1 MYEKE
6 SEVSSRM
13 QLAIVDD
20 DMAVL
25 RSLSRMLSAC
35 GYSVTAFPSAEAFSE
50 SLAHGAPDALL
61 VDLRLPG
68 TDGMALLDQ
77 LRNDGRKIPTVFL
90 SGHADV
96 PTSVR
101 AIRSGAVDFL
111 EKPCDESTLLTS
123 LARAFDVAR
132 ANRSSA
138 ASIDELRAKWQTL
151 TPRERQV
158 CAQVVQGRLNKQIAA
173 DLGTREKTIKVHRAR
188 VMAKMNARSLP
199 ELVRAIDR
207 LNTENEKEK
216 ASLGAAVSNATNA
229 VNAGTRPINGLP
241 LPAPPVQGITS
252 PT

>member
-1 MYEKE
+1 
-6 SEVSSRM
+6 
-13 QLAIVDD
+13 
-20 DMAVL
+20 
-25 RSLSRMLSAC
+25 
-35 GYSVTAFPSAEAFSE
+35 
-50 SLAHGAPDALL
+50 
-61 VDLRLPG
+61 
-68 TDGMALLDQ
+68 
-77 LRNDGRKIPTVFL
+77 VFL